1 MNDIL
6 PKFDDFKMLKGK
18 KILLGVTGS
27 IAAYKAA
34 ILVRELIKEEAE
46 VRVILS
52 DAASSF
58 ITPLTLATLSGNPVL
73 TQFSDAET
81 GVWNSHVE
89 LGLWAD
95 AFLIAPA
102 TANTI
107 AKMAYGEC
115 DSLLLATYLS
125 AKCPVFIAPAMD
137 LDMYQ
142 HPSFIQNCTQL
153 KAYGNHII
161 EANYGALASGL
172 IGQGR
177 MAEPEELVTY
187 LKQFWTNAESLNG
200 MKVLISAGPTQEA
213 IDPVRFISNYSTGKM
228 GFALAETLAKRGAE
242 VTLVAG
248 PTQLKIE
255 SKNIEVVN
263 VLSAEEMF
271 VAMSAHF
278 AAAKLVIFAAA
289 VADYTPLHKAN
300 QKIKK
305 HENTLTL
312 ELVKTKDIAFELG
325 KQKKD
330 HQTLVGFAL
339 ETNDEEANA
348 KSKMA
353 RKNLDF
359 IVLNSLNDVGAG
371 FGHDTNKVTIFSK
384 NNKLLAFPLT
394 SKKELAS
401 SIINFVISNGK

>member
-1 MNDIL
+1 
-6 PKFDDFKMLKGK
+6 
-18 KILLGVTGS
+18 
-27 IAAYKAA
+27 
-34 ILVRELIKEEAE
+34 
-46 VRVILS
+46 
-52 DAASSF
+52 
-58 ITPLTLATLSGNPVL
+58 
-73 TQFSDAET
+73 
-81 GVWNSHVE
+81 
-89 LGLWAD
+89 
-95 AFLIAPA
+95 
-102 TANTI
+102 
-107 AKMAYGEC
+107 
-115 DSLLLATYLS
+115 
-125 AKCPVFIAPAMD
+125 
-137 LDMYQ
+137 
-142 HPSFIQNCTQL
+142 
-153 KAYGNHII
+153 
-161 EANYGALASGL
+161 
-172 IGQGR
+172 
-177 MAEPEELVTY
+177 
-187 LKQFWTNAESLNG
+187 
-200 MKVLISAGPTQEA
+200 
-213 IDPVRFISNYSTGKM
+213 M

-278 AAAKLVIFAAA
+278 AAANLVIFAAA
-289 VADYTPLHKAN
+289 VADYTPLQKAN

-305 HENTLTL
+305 LENTLTL

-325 KQKKD
+325 KQKKE

-348 KSKMA
+348 KSKMV

-359 IVLNSLNDVGAG
+359 IVLNSLNDDGAG

-384 NNKLLAFPLT
+384 NNKILAFPLT